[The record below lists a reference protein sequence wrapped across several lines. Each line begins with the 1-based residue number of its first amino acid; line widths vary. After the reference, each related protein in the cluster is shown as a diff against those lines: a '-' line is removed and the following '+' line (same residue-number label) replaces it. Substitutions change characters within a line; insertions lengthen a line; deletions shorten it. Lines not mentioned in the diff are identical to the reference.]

1 MYNNIGLQTPRG
13 SGTSGYI
20 MANRA
25 KKRNFQSALDF
36 ARERKMLKENILK
49 PERRAN
55 KEIIDHNTKRQVY
68 VKLAEIKEQ
77 LKKEG
82 KSEEEIEKIAE
93 KTEKKM
99 LENLNQGINLLEDK
113 EAKNSHQLAE
123 LKDQQFKKL
132 QAAFE
137 IEEGYDF
144 GSAFDFEQQEK
155 QRLEKIYLRE
165 QRKVDKLKGKHEEK
179 IRDKEEKRSLN
190 NKKEIKEKKSKADK
204 KDKKERKKSRSRSRS
219 TDKKDKRKK
228 SRR

>member
-1 MYNNIGLQTPRG
+1 
-13 SGTSGYI
+13 
-20 MANRA
+20 
-25 KKRNFQSALDF
+25 
-36 ARERKMLKENILK
+36 MLKENILK

-82 KSEEEIEKIAE
+82 KTEEEITKIAE

-99 LENLNQGINLLEDK
+99 LQNLTKGINFQDDN

-123 LKDQQFKKL
+123 LKDKQFKKL

-155 QRLEKIYLRE
+155 QRLEKIYEKE
-165 QRKVDKLKGKHEEK
+165 QRKVDKLKVKQEDK
-179 IRDKEEKRSLN
+179 IKRKEEKKSLK
-190 NKKEIKEKKSKADK
+190 NKKEKKEKKGKKEKKSR
-204 KDKKERKKSRSRSRS
+204 KEEKQSKSRSRSRS
-219 TDKKDKRKK
+219 TDRRESRRK